1 MITTPKR
8 WSAMRV
14 PPFYVAG
21 RAFQRYHGRPE
32 DSPVGKKIV
41 SSDQAPKAIGP
52 YSQAVDTGDLV
63 FLSGQIPLD
72 PAGGQFVGAGDIQ
85 AQTERVIQNLK
96 GVLQGAGLTLANV
109 VRTTVYLVDLAE
121 FSKMNEVYARHFASE
136 PPARSTVQ
144 VSALPRGAR
153 VEIDAIAKR

>member
-1 MITTPKR
+1 M
-8 WSAMRV
+8 
-14 PPFYVAG
+14 
-21 RAFQRYHGRPE
+21 
-32 DSPVGKKIV
+32 GKKIV

-52 YSQAVDTGDLV
+52 YSQAIDAGDLV

-121 FSKMNEVYARHFASE
+121 FAKMNEVYARHFASE